1 MTTTPSV
8 RTAVPGR
15 PDTGFRRGELTIH
28 HQPDSLRAV
37 TESLRRV
44 GRQITFVP
52 TMGALHEGHLALVEA
67 ARRTPGAVVVVSI
80 FVNPLQFGEG
90 EDLDAY
96 PRTLDEDVAR
106 LAGAG
111 VELVFAPS
119 VATMYPEGPRTTVQP
134 GPTGEIL
141 DGAARPGH
149 FAGMLTVVAKLL
161 NIVAP
166 HQAFFGEKDY
176 QQLVLIRQMV
186 ADLNMDVRIVG
197 VPTVREAD
205 GLAMSSRN
213 RYLSSDERELA
224 TTINAALVAGTFA
237 AKGGRQAVIDAASAV
252 LAERP
257 QILIDYLELRAG
269 DLGEPPDEGP
279 GRLLVA
285 ARIGTTR
292 LIDNVGVAIGT
303 GFLAAAEATVA
314 AQHAEMAHDLTADTV
329 PAADSQE
336 G

>member
-1 MTTTPSV
+1 MSTTFPV

-15 PDTGFRRGELTIH
+15 PNTGYSRGELTIH
-28 HQPDSLRAV
+28 HEATSLHAV
-37 TESLRRV
+37 TESLRKV
-44 GRQITFVP
+44 GKQVTFVP

-106 LAGAG
+106 LADAG

-119 VATMYPEGPRTTVQP
+119 AAVMYPDGPRTTVQP

-149 FAGMLTVVAKLL
+149 FAGMLTVVAKLF

-186 ADLNMDVRIVG
+186 ADLDMDVRVVG

-257 QILIDYLELRAG
+257 QISIDYLELRAG
-269 DLGEPPDEGP
+269 DLGDPPEEGP

-285 ARIGTTR
+285 ARIGSTR

-314 AQHAEMAHDLTADTV
+314 AHQAEMAHDLTPDTD
-329 PAADSQE
+329 PAADTQE